1 MLFEGIL
8 IAATVFLI
16 FYRYVTKNFDCW
28 EKIGIPYIKGIF
40 PYGSHIEILTQSKHI
55 NELFREGYE
64 KYRDEDFHGMFL
76 FGKPVLVIHNTEML
90 RHVMVK
96 DFNYFVDRND
106 SNFTKL
112 FDGGEYDQYWLKQLT
127 SLNGDE
133 WKDVRSTFSPI
144 FTSGKMKGM
153 LRYIAE
159 IAQCLKTEFKAHADS
174 GQDFELRV
182 TNSILLTYLLSHAH
196 YDLGS
201 FWKVQFRLA
210 CILCFWNQPQEL

>member
-1 MLFEGIL
+1 M
-8 IAATVFLI
+8 
-16 FYRYVTKNFDCW
+16 
-28 EKIGIPYIKGIF
+28 KGTF

-76 FGKPVLVIHNTEML
+76 FGKPVLVVHNTEML

-106 SNFTKL
+106 SNFTRL

-144 FTSGKMKGM
+144 FTSGKMKSM
-153 LRYIAE
+153 LRFITE
-159 IAQCLKTEFKAHADS
+159 IAQSLKSEFKTHADS
-174 GQDFELRV
+174 GRDFELRV
-182 TNSILLTYLLSHAH
+182 TNSILLTSPLSHAC
-196 YDLGS
+196 YFLGS

-210 CILCFWNQPQEL
+210 CILCLWNQPKEF